1 MPAAML
7 SKMRYQKKFTG
18 INLVVVNIK
27 RLPAFLNITA
37 HKHGIMAS
45 VLTLLAQLNRQILA
59 TYQCVDLVTETP
71 SLRFVQQM

>member
-18 INLVVVNIK
+18 ISLFVANIK
-27 RLPAFLNITA
+27 RLPAFLNIAT

-45 VLTLLAQLNRQILA
+45 VLILLAQLNHQILA

-71 SLRFVQQM
+71 SLRFAQQM